1 MKAIGIVSTAA
12 LSLVLGI
19 AAPLYAQE
27 PQHEEQKDKQEEKAK
42 PAKTEEKA
50 KPAQT
55 EEKHAQPEEKKA
67 QQEKPAQ
74 HEEKQAQQE
83 KANQHEEQQANK
95 GNEQKEEH
103 HEQQAQHEGR
113 GRITEAHFHS
123 NFGHEHV
130 FVINHPVIVEGSPR
144 FQYGGYWFGYGQPW
158 PVGWYYTDNV
168 YVDYVDGGYF
178 LYNPVHP
185 GIRLSINLF

>member
-42 PAKTEEKA
+42 PAKAEEKA
-50 KPAQT
+50 KPAQA

-67 QQEKPAQ
+67 EEKPAQ

-83 KANQHEEQQANK
+83 KANQHEEQQAKK